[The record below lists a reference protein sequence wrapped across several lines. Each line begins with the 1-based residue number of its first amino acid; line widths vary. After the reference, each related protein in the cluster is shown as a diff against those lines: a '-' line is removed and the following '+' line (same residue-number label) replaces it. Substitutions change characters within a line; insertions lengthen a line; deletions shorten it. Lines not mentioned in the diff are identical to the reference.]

1 MATLLEQYKQKK
13 EKESQETL
21 LASKIK
27 ELAEKPYVINLLKVG
42 LLEEFVGQIKS
53 DSGPIVTLEPIKT
66 SKLSGYD
73 SYQLIIETKVTEV
86 DVKAHIN
93 INGRVVAVKVIE
105 YNENLLTTEKV
116 AQLFKEVI
124 GVEDK
129 VKNVK

>member
-1 MATLLEQYKQKK
+1 MATLLEQYNQKK

-27 ELAEKPYVINLLKVG
+27 ELAEKPYVISLLKVG

-66 SKLSGYD
+66 SKLSGYGG
-73 SYQLIIETKVTEV
+73 YQFIIETKVTKA
-86 DVKAHIN
+86 DLKAHIN
-93 INGRVVAVKVIE
+93 INSRIVAVKVIE

>member
-1 MATLLEQYKQKK
+1 M
-13 EKESQETL
+13 
-21 LASKIK
+21 
-27 ELAEKPYVINLLKVG
+27 G

-73 SYQLIIETKVTEV
+73 SYQFIIETKVTEV
-86 DVKAHIN
+86 DLKAHIN
-93 INGRVVAVKVIE
+93 INSRIVAVKVIE